1 MSTISLSLAVLS
13 TLFFVWLGYKYQ
25 ERAGEVNV
33 PFATHF
39 RSLLTV
45 LVTMMFLAI
54 AVALTLTF

>member
-25 ERAGEVNV
+25 ERAEEVNA
-33 PFATHF
+33 PFSTHF

-45 LVTMMFLAI
+45 LLTMVFLAI
-54 AVALTLTF
+54 VVALTLTL